1 LNLSA
6 QSKKDQI
13 ISLQLKCDSLNTLL
27 AKERLD
33 YQSQLKQSKIEMDS
47 SRNLFEI
54 KMRKIEDNLNIL
66 KLSNDSLI
74 EALRIDKEEINRL
87 NEKINELAS
96 IEELSTEDAD
106 KDITNQLLALKKIIN
121 SNCTNE
127 NVKDKIILHVT
138 NRYNTHL
145 HVSDSLSTISEE
157 EGGGYEELSFEMVYL
172 NKNFLAYEV
181 VGDAYYGGAH
191 PEQWVEQYIFDLR
204 SGALQDLER
213 LIPIEKRSKLLLKL
227 NENLKL
233 KEQEMINCLEN
244 NEYSDLEFTMDHIKE
259 IRLVKDGISIE
270 YWLSY
275 AERACNPIVFIKKND
290 ISNFFVETLFE

>member
-54 KMRKIEDNLNIL
+54 KIRKIENNLNNL
-66 KLSNDSLI
+66 KLANDSLI
-74 EALRIDKEEINRL
+74 EALKIDKEEINRL

-106 KDITNQLLALKKIIN
+106 NDIINQLLALKKIIN

-127 NVKDKIILHVT
+127 NVKDKIILHLT
-138 NRYNTHL
+138 NRYNSHL
-145 HVSDSLSTISEE
+145 RILDSLSNISEE
-157 EGGGYEELSFEMVYL
+157 ENIGYEEMSFEIAYVNRY
-172 NKNFLAYEV
+172 FLAYV
-181 VGDAYYGGAH
+181 VECEGYYGGAH
-191 PEQWVEQYIFDLR
+191 PENWIEQYIFDLQT
-204 SGALQDLER
+204 GTLQKIER
-213 LIPIEKRSKLLLKL
+213 LIPLEKKNQLLMKL

-233 KEQEMINCLEN
+233 EEKEMISCLEN
-244 NEYSDLEFTMDHIKE
+244 DEYSNIKFSGDDLKE
-259 IRLVKDGISIE
+259 IRLAKDGIYLE
-270 YWLSY
+270 FWLSY
-275 AERACNPIVFIKKND
+275 AERACNPAVFMNKKD
-290 ISNFFVETLFE
+290 VSVFFVETLFK